1 MMRRKVKQLFAAGM
15 ALAVLATNLTPL
27 SFAAEQPDAEPA
39 AAASGDMYGANAILD
54 LPTDWEYIGCSWSS
68 DYATATFNYRVE
80 KNGHEKSVTVNSE
93 KHEKSPTCTEAG
105 ETVYTATVLL
115 GAPDALIRT
124 ETETVEVPKLEH
136 NYPAKPKSI
145 RFDGLSDLGYK
156 PTAVA
161 IYECTR
167 CGQTKTEEVTDL
179 TYVELKK
186 ATCVEKGEGYWVASA
201 GGRTEESALVH
212 PRTTDHDFTKKDAV
226 HVTFAFAEDGKTAVA
241 TIQCAHCDATTTET
255 VTCTAEVTT
264 PATCTKMGTTTYTA
278 TCGTASKTTTRQD
291 VAMADHEYSATVE
304 WVGTDFMKGKVTYEC
319 TQCGPDDEGH
329 FKYEDVDAVVKVVK
343 KPTCL
348 EDGVE
353 RHLISASIDGVEVAT
368 MVEDIKL
375 PALGH
380 SYDNSCDVQWDDS
393 TYKTAT
399 LTWECDN
406 EGCDV
411 NSEGHFKSE
420 TLTAVEKVTKPAT
433 CTDTGRLLHEVS
445 YEFGGETMY
454 LRETTT
460 IPALGHDFTQK
471 DADHVTFAFAEDG
484 KTAVATIRCAH
495 CDATTTE
502 NVTCTAEVTT
512 PATCTKM
519 GTTTY
524 TATCGTASET
534 TTRQDVAMAD
544 HEYSA
549 TVEWVGTDFMK
560 GRVTYE
566 CTQCGPDDE
575 GHFKYDDVDAVVKVV
590 KEPTCLE
597 DGEERHFI
605 SASIDGVEVAQKM
618 ETVKLPALG
627 HNYNSATVDWV
638 GTDFMKG
645 KVTYECTR
653 CYPGDEGHF
662 KYDDVDAVVK
672 VVKEP
677 TCLKDGEERHF
688 ISASINGVEVAQ
700 KMETVK
706 LPALGHD
713 FTKTDADHVTFA
725 FAEDGKTAVAT
736 IRCARCDETTTET
749 VTCTAK
755 VTTPA
760 TCTEKGTTTYTATC
774 GTASETTTRQ
784 DVPALG
790 HSFTN
795 YVYNGDA
802 TCDGD
807 GTETAKCDRCD
818 VTDTRTAVATA
829 GCDLHTVDG
838 AKVCAVCGKVNGQP
852 KLAAA
857 EASADVNASTIGVH
871 LVVRVGTLPTGQK
884 VITVAFLNND
894 GQAVRMFGTQKIH
907 VSLAQLK
914 AALGDTEGTGFEHT
928 LTRVNTA
935 NGEKQNVG
943 FTVENGTVNFDAAFN
958 GSTACILL
966 VD

>member
-39 AAASGDMYGANAILD
+39 AAASGDMYDADAISD
-54 LPTDWEYIGCSWSS
+54 FAWDWTYEGCSWSS
-68 DYATATFNYRVE
+68 DYATATFHYRVE
-80 KNGHEKSVTVNSE
+80 KNGHTKDVTVDSTKSV
-93 KHEKSPTCTEAG
+93 KSPTCTEAG
-105 ETVYTATVLL
+105 KTVYTATVL

-145 RFDGLSDLGYK
+145 RFDGLSDLGYE

-167 CGQTKTEEVTDL
+167 CGRTKEEDVTDL
-179 TYVELKK
+179 TYVELRK
-186 ATCVEKGEGYWVASA
+186 ATCVEKGEGYWLASA

-212 PRTTDHDFTKKDAV
+212 PGTTDHDFT
-226 HVTFAFAEDGKTAVA
+226 E
-241 TIQCAHCDATTTET
+241 
-255 VTCTAEVTT
+255 
-264 PATCTKMGTTTYTA
+264 
-278 TCGTASKTTTRQD
+278 
-291 VAMADHEYSATVE
+291 
-304 WVGTDFMKGKVTYEC
+304 
-319 TQCGPDDEGH
+319 
-329 FKYEDVDAVVKVVK
+329 
-343 KPTCL
+343 
-348 EDGVE
+348 
-353 RHLISASIDGVEVAT
+353 
-368 MVEDIKL
+368 
-375 PALGH
+375 
-380 SYDNSCDVQWDDS
+380 
-393 TYKTAT
+393 
-399 LTWECDN
+399 
-406 EGCDV
+406 
-411 NSEGHFKSE
+411 
-420 TLTAVEKVTKPAT
+420 
-433 CTDTGRLLHEVS
+433 
-445 YEFGGETMY
+445 
-454 LRETTT
+454 
-460 IPALGHDFTQK
+460 K

-495 CDATTTE
+495 CDAITTE
-502 NVTCTAEVTT
+502 TVTCTAEVTT

-575 GHFKYDDVDAVVKVV
+575 GHFKYEDVDAVVKVV
-590 KEPTCLE
+590 KEPTCLK

-662 KYDDVDAVVK
+662 KYEDVDAVVK

-688 ISASINGVEVAQ
+688 ISASIDGVEVAQ

-713 FTKTDADHVTFA
+713 FTQKDADHVTFA

-736 IRCARCDETTTET
+736 IRCDRCGATTTEN
-749 VTCTAK
+749 VICTAE

-818 VTDTRTAVATA
+818 ATDTIVASNTAHCA
-829 GCDLHTVDG
+829 LHLVDG
-838 AKVCAVCGKVNGQP
+838 AQVCPICGKVDG
-852 KLAAA
+852 KAALNA
-857 EASADVNASTIGVH
+857 VSAGFKATTDTVGLR
-871 LVVRVGTLPTGQK
+871 LVVRVGNLPSGK
-884 VITVAFLNND
+884 RIMTVAFVD
-894 GQAVRMFGTQKIH
+894 GNGCLVPVSGICKVR
-907 VSLAQLK
+907 VSLENVKAQLGESDV
-914 AALGDTEGTGFEHT
+914 AGFTHT
-928 LTRVNTA
+928 LTLLNAADGAKTD
-935 NGEKQNVG
+935 VG
-943 FTVENGTVNFDAAFN
+943 YALENGTLIFDARFD
-958 GSTACILL
+958 GGACLL
-966 VD
+966 QID

>member
-1 MMRRKVKQLFAAGM
+1 MRRKVKQLLATGM

-27 SFAAEQPDAEPA
+27 SLAAEQPDAEPA
-39 AAASGDMYGANAILD
+39 AAASGDMYDADAILD
-54 LPTDWEYIGCSWSS
+54 FAWDWKYKGCSWSG
-68 DYATATFNYRVE
+68 DYATVTFYYENE
-80 KNGHEKSVTVNSE
+80 KNGQTQDVTVNSN
-93 KHEKSPTCTEAG
+93 KKSVKSPTCTEDG
-105 ETVYTATVLL
+105 ETVYTATVWV
-115 GAPDALIRT
+115 APDALIRT
-124 ETETVEVPKLEH
+124 EETTVKEPKLEH
-136 NYPAKPKSI
+136 NYPVEPKSI
-145 RFDGLSDLGYK
+145 RFDGLSDLGDK

-161 IYECTR
+161 TYQCTR

-179 TYVELKK
+179 TYVAVKE
-186 ATCVEKGEGYWVASA
+186 ATCIEDGEGYWVASA
-201 GGRTEESALVH
+201 GGKTQESALVH
-212 PRTTDHDFTKKDAV
+212 PRKTGRHDFTKKDA
-226 HVTFAFAEDGKTAVA
+226 A
-241 TIQCAHCDATTTET
+241 
-255 VTCTAEVTT
+255 
-264 PATCTKMGTTTYTA
+264 
-278 TCGTASKTTTRQD
+278 
-291 VAMADHEYSATVE
+291 
-304 WVGTDFMKGKVTYEC
+304 
-319 TQCGPDDEGH
+319 
-329 FKYEDVDAVVKVVK
+329 
-343 KPTCL
+343 
-348 EDGVE
+348 
-353 RHLISASIDGVEVAT
+353 
-368 MVEDIKL
+368 
-375 PALGH
+375 
-380 SYDNSCDVQWDDS
+380 
-393 TYKTAT
+393 
-399 LTWECDN
+399 
-406 EGCDV
+406 
-411 NSEGHFKSE
+411 
-420 TLTAVEKVTKPAT
+420 
-433 CTDTGRLLHEVS
+433 
-445 YEFGGETMY
+445 
-454 LRETTT
+454 
-460 IPALGHDFTQK
+460 
-471 DADHVTFAFAEDG
+471 HVTFAFAEDG

-502 NVTCTAEVTT
+502 TVPCTAQVTT
-512 PATCTKM
+512 PATCTEK

-549 TVEWVGTDFMK
+549 TVDWVGTDFMK
-560 GRVTYE
+560 GKVTYE
-566 CTQCGPDDE
+566 CTQCYPGDK
-575 GHFKYDDVDAVVKVV
+575 GHFKYEDVDAVVKVV

-662 KYDDVDAVVK
+662 KYEDVDAVVK

-677 TCLKDGEERHF
+677 TCLEDGEERHF
-688 ISASINGVEVAQ
+688 ISASINGVEVAK

-713 FTKTDADHVTFA
+713 FTQKDADHVTFA

-736 IRCARCDETTTET
+736 IRCARCDVTTTEK
-749 VTCTAK
+749 VTCDAQ

-802 TCDGD
+802 TCGGD

-857 EASADVNASTIGVH
+857 EANADVNASTIGAH
-871 LVVRVGTLPTGQK
+871 LVVRVGTLPTGRK

-894 GQAVRMFGTQKIH
+894 GQAVQMFGTQKIH

>member
-39 AAASGDMYGANAILD
+39 AAASGDMYDANAILD
-54 LPTDWEYIGCSWSS
+54 FAWDWEYIGCSWSS

-93 KHEKSPTCTEAG
+93 KHEKSPTCTEG
-105 ETVYTATVLL
+105 GKTVYTATVL

-136 NYPAKPKSI
+136 NYPVKPKSI
-145 RFDGLSDLGYK
+145 RFDGLSDLGYE

-179 TYVELKK
+179 TYVELKT

-212 PRTTDHDFTKKDAV
+212 PGTTDHDFTKKDAA
-226 HVTFAFAEDGKTAVA
+226 HVTFD
-241 TIQCAHCDATTTET
+241 
-255 VTCTAEVTT
+255 
-264 PATCTKMGTTTYTA
+264 
-278 TCGTASKTTTRQD
+278 
-291 VAMADHEYSATVE
+291 
-304 WVGTDFMKGKVTYEC
+304 
-319 TQCGPDDEGH
+319 
-329 FKYEDVDAVVKVVK
+329 
-343 KPTCL
+343 
-348 EDGVE
+348 
-353 RHLISASIDGVEVAT
+353 
-368 MVEDIKL
+368 
-375 PALGH
+375 
-380 SYDNSCDVQWDDS
+380 
-393 TYKTAT
+393 
-399 LTWECDN
+399 
-406 EGCDV
+406 
-411 NSEGHFKSE
+411 
-420 TLTAVEKVTKPAT
+420 
-433 CTDTGRLLHEVS
+433 
-445 YEFGGETMY
+445 
-454 LRETTT
+454 
-460 IPALGHDFTQK
+460 
-471 DADHVTFAFAEDG
+471 FAEDG
-484 KTAVATIRCAH
+484 KTAVATIRCDR
-495 CDATTTE
+495 CGATTTE
-502 NVTCTAEVTT
+502 NVICTAE
-512 PATCTKM
+512 
-519 GTTTY
+519 
-524 TATCGTASET
+524 
-534 TTRQDVAMAD
+534 
-544 HEYSA
+544 
-549 TVEWVGTDFMK
+549 
-560 GRVTYE
+560 
-566 CTQCGPDDE
+566 
-575 GHFKYDDVDAVVKVV
+575 
-590 KEPTCLE
+590 
-597 DGEERHFI
+597 
-605 SASIDGVEVAQKM
+605 
-618 ETVKLPALG
+618 
-627 HNYNSATVDWV
+627 
-638 GTDFMKG
+638 
-645 KVTYECTR
+645 
-653 CYPGDEGHF
+653 
-662 KYDDVDAVVK
+662 
-672 VVKEP
+672 
-677 TCLKDGEERHF
+677 
-688 ISASINGVEVAQ
+688 
-700 KMETVK
+700 
-706 LPALGHD
+706 
-713 FTKTDADHVTFA
+713 
-725 FAEDGKTAVAT
+725 
-736 IRCARCDETTTET
+736 
-749 VTCTAK
+749 

-802 TCDGD
+802 TCGGD

-852 KLAAA
+852 RLAAA
-857 EASADVNASTIGVH
+857 EANADVNASTIGVH

-894 GQAVRMFGTQKIH
+894 GQAVQMFGTQKIH

>member
-39 AAASGDMYGANAILD
+39 AAASGDMYDADAISD
-54 LPTDWEYIGCSWSS
+54 FAWDWEYKGHSWSS
-68 DYATATFNYRVE
+68 DYATATFYYRVE
-80 KNGHEKSVTVNSE
+80 KNGHVKSVTVNSE
-93 KHEKSPTCTEAG
+93 KSETSPTCTKDG
-105 ETVYTATVLL
+105 EILYTATVHSWD
-115 GAPDALIRT
+115 APDALIRT
-124 ETETVEVPKLEH
+124 VTKTVTVPKLEH
-136 NYPAKPKSI
+136 NYPVEPESI
-145 RFDGLSDLGYK
+145 SFKGLSDLGDK

-161 IYECTR
+161 TYECTR

-179 TYVELKK
+179 TYVAEKE
-186 ATCVEKGEGYWVASA
+186 ATCIEDGVGYWVARA
-201 GGRTEESALVH
+201 GGKTMQSAYVR
-212 PRTTDHDFTKKDAV
+212 PRKTGLHDFTKTDA
-226 HVTFAFAEDGKTAVA
+226 A
-241 TIQCAHCDATTTET
+241 
-255 VTCTAEVTT
+255 
-264 PATCTKMGTTTYTA
+264 
-278 TCGTASKTTTRQD
+278 
-291 VAMADHEYSATVE
+291 
-304 WVGTDFMKGKVTYEC
+304 
-319 TQCGPDDEGH
+319 
-329 FKYEDVDAVVKVVK
+329 
-343 KPTCL
+343 
-348 EDGVE
+348 
-353 RHLISASIDGVEVAT
+353 
-368 MVEDIKL
+368 
-375 PALGH
+375 
-380 SYDNSCDVQWDDS
+380 
-393 TYKTAT
+393 
-399 LTWECDN
+399 
-406 EGCDV
+406 
-411 NSEGHFKSE
+411 
-420 TLTAVEKVTKPAT
+420 
-433 CTDTGRLLHEVS
+433 
-445 YEFGGETMY
+445 
-454 LRETTT
+454 
-460 IPALGHDFTQK
+460 
-471 DADHVTFAFAEDG
+471 HVTFAFAEDG

-502 NVTCTAEVTT
+502 TVTCNAEVTT

-566 CTQCGPDDE
+566 CTQCYPGDK
-575 GHFKYDDVDAVVKVV
+575 GHFKYEDVDAVVKVV

-627 HNYNSATVDWV
+627 H
-638 GTDFMKG
+638 
-645 KVTYECTR
+645 
-653 CYPGDEGHF
+653 
-662 KYDDVDAVVK
+662 
-672 VVKEP
+672 
-677 TCLKDGEERHF
+677 
-688 ISASINGVEVAQ
+688 
-700 KMETVK
+700 
-706 LPALGHD
+706 D
-713 FTKTDADHVTFA
+713 FTKKDAAHVTFA

-736 IRCARCDETTTET
+736 IRCDRCDETTTEN
-749 VTCTAK
+749 VVCTAE

-802 TCDGD
+802 TCGSD

-852 KLAAA
+852 RLAAV
-857 EASADVNASTIGVH
+857 EANADVNASTIGVH

-894 GQAVRMFGTQKIH
+894 GQAVQMFGTQKIH

>member
-39 AAASGDMYGANAILD
+39 AAASGDMYDANAILD
-54 LPTDWEYIGCSWSS
+54 FAWDWEYIGCSWSS

-93 KHEKSPTCTEAG
+93 KHEKSPTCTEG
-105 ETVYTATVLL
+105 GKTVYTATVL

-136 NYPAKPKSI
+136 NYPVKPKSI
-145 RFDGLSDLGYK
+145 RFDGLSDLGYE

-212 PRTTDHDFTKKDAV
+212 PGTTDHDFTKKDAA
-226 HVTFAFAEDGKTAVA
+226 HVTFDFAEDGKTAVA
-241 TIQCAHCDATTTET
+241 TIQ
-255 VTCTAEVTT
+255 
-264 PATCTKMGTTTYTA
+264 
-278 TCGTASKTTTRQD
+278 
-291 VAMADHEYSATVE
+291 
-304 WVGTDFMKGKVTYEC
+304 
-319 TQCGPDDEGH
+319 
-329 FKYEDVDAVVKVVK
+329 
-343 KPTCL
+343 
-348 EDGVE
+348 
-353 RHLISASIDGVEVAT
+353 
-368 MVEDIKL
+368 
-375 PALGH
+375 
-380 SYDNSCDVQWDDS
+380 
-393 TYKTAT
+393 
-399 LTWECDN
+399 
-406 EGCDV
+406 
-411 NSEGHFKSE
+411 
-420 TLTAVEKVTKPAT
+420 
-433 CTDTGRLLHEVS
+433 
-445 YEFGGETMY
+445 
-454 LRETTT
+454 
-460 IPALGHDFTQK
+460 
-471 DADHVTFAFAEDG
+471 
-484 KTAVATIRCAH
+484 CAH

-549 TVEWVGTDFMK
+549 SVEWVGTDFMK

-575 GHFKYDDVDAVVKVV
+575 GHFKY
-590 KEPTCLE
+590 E
-597 DGEERHFI
+597 
-605 SASIDGVEVAQKM
+605 
-618 ETVKLPALG
+618 
-627 HNYNSATVDWV
+627 
-638 GTDFMKG
+638 
-645 KVTYECTR
+645 
-653 CYPGDEGHF
+653 
-662 KYDDVDAVVK
+662 DVDAVVK

-677 TCLKDGEERHF
+677 TCLKDGVERHL
-688 ISASINGVEVAQ
+688 ISASINGVEVAT
-700 KMETVK
+700 MVEDIK
-706 LPALGHD
+706 LPALGHSYD
-713 FTKTDADHVTFA
+713 NSCDVRWDDSTY
-725 FAEDGKTAVAT
+725 KTAT
-736 IRCARCDETTTET
+736 LTWECDNEGCDVNSEGHFKSETL
-749 VTCTAK
+749 TAVEK
-755 VTTPA
+755 VTKPA
-760 TCTEKGTTTYTATC
+760 TCTDTGKLLHEVSYEFGGETEYLSETTIIPALGHACSLELKWDDDTCTSATATVKCSDCDYERDVPVTITAVRTEPTCTEIGYIDYTAT
-774 GTASETTTRQ
+774 A
-784 DVPALG
+784 DVTYDSKTEGRSPEKDSAQIYGQIELPALG

-802 TCDGD
+802 TCGGD

-857 EASADVNASTIGVH
+857 EANADVNASTIGVH

>member
-1 MMRRKVKQLFAAGM
+1 MRRKVKQLFAAGM

-39 AAASGDMYGANAILD
+39 AAASVDMYGANAILD

-80 KNGHEKSVTVNSE
+80 KNGHEKSVTVDSKKKE
-93 KHEKSPTCTEAG
+93 ELPTCTEDG
-105 ETVYTATVLL
+105 KTVYTATVW

-124 ETETVEVPKLEH
+124 ETKTVEVPKLEH
-136 NYPAKPKSI
+136 NYPVDPKSI
-145 RFDGLSDLGYK
+145 SFKGLSDLGYE

-161 IYECTR
+161 TYECTR
-167 CGQTKTEEVTDL
+167 CGQTKPEEVTDL

-212 PRTTDHDFTKKDAV
+212 PGTTDHDFTEKDAA
-226 HVTFAFAEDGKTAVA
+226 HVTFAFAENGKTA
-241 TIQCAHCDATTTET
+241 D
-255 VTCTAEVTT
+255 
-264 PATCTKMGTTTYTA
+264 
-278 TCGTASKTTTRQD
+278 
-291 VAMADHEYSATVE
+291 
-304 WVGTDFMKGKVTYEC
+304 
-319 TQCGPDDEGH
+319 
-329 FKYEDVDAVVKVVK
+329 
-343 KPTCL
+343 
-348 EDGVE
+348 
-353 RHLISASIDGVEVAT
+353 
-368 MVEDIKL
+368 
-375 PALGH
+375 
-380 SYDNSCDVQWDDS
+380 
-393 TYKTAT
+393 
-399 LTWECDN
+399 
-406 EGCDV
+406 
-411 NSEGHFKSE
+411 
-420 TLTAVEKVTKPAT
+420 
-433 CTDTGRLLHEVS
+433 
-445 YEFGGETMY
+445 
-454 LRETTT
+454 
-460 IPALGHDFTQK
+460 
-471 DADHVTFAFAEDG
+471 
-484 KTAVATIRCAH
+484 ATIRCAH

-502 NVTCTAEVTT
+502 TVTCTAEVTT

-549 TVEWVGTDFMK
+549 TVDWVGTDFMK

-566 CTQCGPDDE
+566 CTQCYPGDE
-575 GHFKYDDVDAVVKVV
+575 GHFKYEDVDAVVKVV

-605 SASIDGVEVAQKM
+605 SASINGVEVAQKM

-688 ISASINGVEVAQ
+688 ISASIDGVEVAQ

-713 FTKTDADHVTFA
+713 FTQKDADHVTFA

-736 IRCARCDETTTET
+736 IRCDRCGATTTEN
-749 VTCTAK
+749 VICTAE

-802 TCDGD
+802 TCGSD

-818 VTDTRTAVATA
+818 ATDTIVASNTAHCA
-829 GCDLHTVDG
+829 LHLVDG
-838 AKVCAVCGKVNGQP
+838 AQVCPICGKVDG
-852 KLAAA
+852 KAALNA
-857 EASADVNASTIGVH
+857 VSAGFKATTDTVGLR
-871 LVVRVGTLPTGQK
+871 LVVRVGNLPSGK
-884 VITVAFLNND
+884 RIMTVAFVD
-894 GQAVRMFGTQKIH
+894 GNGCLVPVSGICKVR
-907 VSLAQLK
+907 VSLENVKAQLGESDV
-914 AALGDTEGTGFEHT
+914 AGFTHT
-928 LTRVNTA
+928 LTLLNAADGAKTD
-935 NGEKQNVG
+935 VG
-943 FTVENGTVNFDAAFN
+943 YALENGTLIFDARFD
-958 GSTACILL
+958 GGACLL
-966 VD
+966 QID

>member
-39 AAASGDMYGANAILD
+39 AAASGDMYDADAILD

-80 KNGHEKSVTVNSE
+80 KNGHEKSVTVDST
-93 KHEKSPTCTEAG
+93 KSEKSPTCTEG
-105 ETVYTATVLL
+105 GQILYTATVHFWD
-115 GAPDALIRT
+115 APNGLSRT

-136 NYPAKPKSI
+136 KYPVEPKSI
-145 RFDGLSDLGYK
+145 RFDGLSDLGYE
-156 PTAVA
+156 PTPVA

-167 CGQTKTEEVTDL
+167 CGQTQTEEVTDL

-212 PRTTDHDFTKKDAV
+212 PGTTDHDFTQKDAA

-241 TIQCAHCDATTTET
+241 TIRCAHCDATTTET
-255 VTCTAEVTT
+255 VPCTAEVTT

-278 TCGTASKTTTRQD
+278 TCGTASETTTRQD
-291 VAMADHEYSATVE
+291 VAMADHDYNSVDLS
-304 WVGTDFMKGKVTYEC
+304 WVDETYTKGRVTYEC
-319 TQCGPDDEGH
+319 SQCHHVES
-329 FKYEDVDAVVKVVK
+329 EEVNADVEVVK

-348 EDGVE
+348 KDGVE
-353 RHLISASIDGVEVAT
+353 RHLISASINGEEVAT

-380 SYDNSCDVQWDDS
+380 SYNNYDLHWDDS

-445 YEFGGETMY
+445 YEFGGETEY

-460 IPALGHDFTQK
+460 IPALGHNCSLELEWDDDTCTSATATVK
-471 DADHVTFAFAEDG
+471 CSDCDYERDVPVTI
-484 KTAVATIRCAH
+484 TAVR
-495 CDATTTE
+495 TE
-502 NVTCTAEVTT
+502 PTCTEI
-512 PATCTKM
+512 
-519 GTTTY
+519 GYIDY
-524 TATCGTASET
+524 TAT
-534 TTRQDVAMAD
+534 AD
-544 HEYSA
+544 
-549 TVEWVGTDFMK
+549 
-560 GRVTYE
+560 VTYDPK
-566 CTQCGPDDE
+566 TE
-575 GHFKYDDVDAVVKVV
+575 GRSPE
-590 KEPTCLE
+590 KE
-597 DGEERHFI
+597 
-605 SASIDGVEVAQKM
+605 SAQIDGQ
-618 ETVKLPALG
+618 
-627 HNYNSATVDWV
+627 
-638 GTDFMKG
+638 
-645 KVTYECTR
+645 
-653 CYPGDEGHF
+653 
-662 KYDDVDAVVK
+662 
-672 VVKEP
+672 
-677 TCLKDGEERHF
+677 
-688 ISASINGVEVAQ
+688 
-700 KMETVK
+700 
-706 LPALGHD
+706 
-713 FTKTDADHVTFA
+713 
-725 FAEDGKTAVAT
+725 T
-736 IRCARCDETTTET
+736 IL
-749 VTCTAK
+749 
-755 VTTPA
+755 
-760 TCTEKGTTTYTATC
+760 
-774 GTASETTTRQ
+774 
-784 DVPALG
+784 PALG

-802 TCDGD
+802 TCGGD

-838 AKVCAVCGKVNGQP
+838 AKVCAVCGKVDGQP
-852 KLAAA
+852 KLAAV
-857 EASADVNASTIGVH
+857 EANADVNASTIGVH

-914 AALGDTEGTGFEHT
+914 AALGDAEGTGFEHT

>member
-39 AAASGDMYGANAILD
+39 AAASGDMYDANAILD
-54 LPTDWEYIGCSWSS
+54 FAWDWTYEGCSWSS

-80 KNGHEKSVTVNSE
+80 KNGHEKSVTVDSKKKE
-93 KHEKSPTCTEAG
+93 ELPTCTEG
-105 ETVYTATVLL
+105 GKTVYTATVL
-115 GAPDALIRT
+115 GAPDAQIRT

-136 NYPAKPKSI
+136 NYPVEPKSI
-145 RFDGLSDLGYK
+145 RFNGLSDLGYE

-212 PRTTDHDFTKKDAV
+212 PGTTDHDFTK
-226 HVTFAFAEDGKTAVA
+226 T
-241 TIQCAHCDATTTET
+241 
-255 VTCTAEVTT
+255 
-264 PATCTKMGTTTYTA
+264 
-278 TCGTASKTTTRQD
+278 
-291 VAMADHEYSATVE
+291 
-304 WVGTDFMKGKVTYEC
+304 
-319 TQCGPDDEGH
+319 
-329 FKYEDVDAVVKVVK
+329 
-343 KPTCL
+343 
-348 EDGVE
+348 
-353 RHLISASIDGVEVAT
+353 
-368 MVEDIKL
+368 
-375 PALGH
+375 
-380 SYDNSCDVQWDDS
+380 
-393 TYKTAT
+393 
-399 LTWECDN
+399 
-406 EGCDV
+406 
-411 NSEGHFKSE
+411 
-420 TLTAVEKVTKPAT
+420 
-433 CTDTGRLLHEVS
+433 
-445 YEFGGETMY
+445 
-454 LRETTT
+454 
-460 IPALGHDFTQK
+460 

-502 NVTCTAEVTT
+502 TVTCNAEVTT

-575 GHFKYDDVDAVVKVV
+575 GHFKYEDVDAVVKVV

-605 SASIDGVEVAQKM
+605 SARIDGVEVAQKM
-618 ETVKLPALG
+618 EPVKLPALG

-662 KYDDVDAVVK
+662 KYEDVDAVVK

-677 TCLKDGEERHF
+677 TCLEDGEERHF

-700 KMETVK
+700 KMEPVK

-713 FTKTDADHVTFA
+713 FTKKDAAHVTFA

-736 IRCARCDETTTET
+736 IRCDRCGVTTTEK
-749 VTCTAK
+749 VVCTAE

-802 TCDGD
+802 TCGGD

-857 EASADVNASTIGVH
+857 EANADVNASTIGAH

-894 GQAVRMFGTQKIH
+894 GQAVQMFGTQKIH

-914 AALGDTEGTGFEHT
+914 AALGDAEGTGFEHT

>member
-39 AAASGDMYGANAILD
+39 AAASGDMYDANAILD
-54 LPTDWEYIGCSWSS
+54 FAWDWEYIGCSWSS

-93 KHEKSPTCTEAG
+93 KHEKSPTCTEG
-105 ETVYTATVLL
+105 GKTVYTATVL

-136 NYPAKPKSI
+136 NYPVKPKSI
-145 RFDGLSDLGYK
+145 RFDGLSDLGYE

-212 PRTTDHDFTKKDAV
+212 PGTTDHDFTKKDAA
-226 HVTFAFAEDGKTAVA
+226 HVTFDFAEDGKTAVA
-241 TIQCAHCDATTTET
+241 TIQCAHCDATTTEN

-278 TCGTASKTTTRQD
+278 TCGTASETTTRQD
-291 VAMADHEYSATVE
+291 VAMADHEYSASVE
-304 WVGTDFMKGKVTYEC
+304 WVGTDFMKGRVTYEC

-343 KPTCL
+343 EPTCL

-353 RHLISASIDGVEVAT
+353 RHLISASINGVEVAT

-433 CTDTGRLLHEVS
+433 CTDTGKLLHEVS

-454 LRETTT
+454 LSETTT
-460 IPALGHDFTQK
+460 IPALGHNCSLELEWDDDTCTSATATVK
-471 DADHVTFAFAEDG
+471 CSDCDYERDVPVTI
-484 KTAVATIRCAH
+484 TAVR
-495 CDATTTE
+495 TE
-502 NVTCTAEVTT
+502 PTCTEI
-512 PATCTKM
+512 
-519 GTTTY
+519 GYIDY
-524 TATCGTASET
+524 TAT
-534 TTRQDVAMAD
+534 AD
-544 HEYSA
+544 
-549 TVEWVGTDFMK
+549 
-560 GRVTYE
+560 VTYDPK
-566 CTQCGPDDE
+566 TE
-575 GHFKYDDVDAVVKVV
+575 GRSPEKD
-590 KEPTCLE
+590 
-597 DGEERHFI
+597 
-605 SASIDGVEVAQKM
+605 SAQIYGQIE
-618 ETVKLPALG
+618 L
-627 HNYNSATVDWV
+627 
-638 GTDFMKG
+638 
-645 KVTYECTR
+645 
-653 CYPGDEGHF
+653 
-662 KYDDVDAVVK
+662 
-672 VVKEP
+672 
-677 TCLKDGEERHF
+677 
-688 ISASINGVEVAQ
+688 
-700 KMETVK
+700 
-706 LPALGHD
+706 
-713 FTKTDADHVTFA
+713 
-725 FAEDGKTAVAT
+725 
-736 IRCARCDETTTET
+736 
-749 VTCTAK
+749 
-755 VTTPA
+755 
-760 TCTEKGTTTYTATC
+760 
-774 GTASETTTRQ
+774 
-784 DVPALG
+784 PALG

-802 TCDGD
+802 TCGGD

-857 EASADVNASTIGVH
+857 EANADVNASTIGVH

-894 GQAVRMFGTQKIH
+894 GQAVQMFGTQKIH

>member
-39 AAASGDMYGANAILD
+39 AAASVDMYGANAILD
-54 LPTDWEYIGCSWSS
+54 LPTDWEYKGCSWSS

-80 KNGHEKSVTVNSE
+80 KNGHEKSVTVDST
-93 KHEKSPTCTEAG
+93 KSEKSPTCTKDG
-105 ETVYTATVLL
+105 QILYTATVHFWD
-115 GAPDALIRT
+115 APNGLSCT
-124 ETETVEVPKLEH
+124 EKITVPVPKLEH
-136 NYPAKPKSI
+136 NYPVEPKSI
-145 RFDGLSDLGYK
+145 RFNGLSDLGYE

-167 CGQTKTEEVTDL
+167 CGQTKEEEVTDL
-179 TYVELKK
+179 TYVELRK

-212 PRTTDHDFTKKDAV
+212 PGTTDHDFTKTDAA
-226 HVTFAFAEDGKTAVA
+226 HVTFAFAEDGKTA
-241 TIQCAHCDATTTET
+241 D
-255 VTCTAEVTT
+255 
-264 PATCTKMGTTTYTA
+264 
-278 TCGTASKTTTRQD
+278 
-291 VAMADHEYSATVE
+291 
-304 WVGTDFMKGKVTYEC
+304 
-319 TQCGPDDEGH
+319 
-329 FKYEDVDAVVKVVK
+329 
-343 KPTCL
+343 
-348 EDGVE
+348 
-353 RHLISASIDGVEVAT
+353 
-368 MVEDIKL
+368 
-375 PALGH
+375 
-380 SYDNSCDVQWDDS
+380 
-393 TYKTAT
+393 
-399 LTWECDN
+399 
-406 EGCDV
+406 
-411 NSEGHFKSE
+411 
-420 TLTAVEKVTKPAT
+420 
-433 CTDTGRLLHEVS
+433 
-445 YEFGGETMY
+445 
-454 LRETTT
+454 
-460 IPALGHDFTQK
+460 
-471 DADHVTFAFAEDG
+471 
-484 KTAVATIRCAH
+484 ATIRCAH

-502 NVTCTAEVTT
+502 TVTCTAEVTT

-566 CTQCGPDDE
+566 CTQCYPGDK
-575 GHFKYDDVDAVVKVV
+575 GHFKYEDVDAVVKVV

-605 SASIDGVEVAQKM
+605 SASINGVEVAQKM

-688 ISASINGVEVAQ
+688 ISASIDGVEVAQ
-700 KMETVK
+700 KMEPVK

-713 FTKTDADHVTFA
+713 FTQKDAAHVTFA

-736 IRCARCDETTTET
+736 IRCARCDETTTEN
-749 VTCTAK
+749 VICTAK

-774 GTASETTTRQ
+774 GTASETTTRH

-818 VTDTRTAVATA
+818 ATDTIVASNTAHCA
-829 GCDLHTVDG
+829 LHLVDG
-838 AKVCAVCGKVNGQP
+838 AQVCPICGKVDG
-852 KLAAA
+852 KAALNA
-857 EASADVNASTIGVH
+857 VSAGFKATTDTVGLR
-871 LVVRVGTLPTGQK
+871 LVVRVGNLPSGK
-884 VITVAFLNND
+884 RIMTVAFVD
-894 GQAVRMFGTQKIH
+894 GNGCLVPVSGICKVR
-907 VSLAQLK
+907 VSLENVKAQLGESDV
-914 AALGDTEGTGFEHT
+914 AGFTHT
-928 LTRVNTA
+928 LTLLNAADGAKTD
-935 NGEKQNVG
+935 VG
-943 FTVENGTVNFDAAFN
+943 YALENGTLIFDARFD
-958 GSTACILL
+958 GGACLL
-966 VD
+966 QID

>member
-1 MMRRKVKQLFAAGM
+1 MRRKTKQLLATGM
-15 ALAVLATNLTPL
+15 ALAVLATNLMPL

-39 AAASGDMYGANAILD
+39 AAASGDMYDADAISD
-54 LPTDWEYIGCSWSS
+54 FAWDWTYEGYSWSS
-68 DYATATFNYRVE
+68 DYATATFNFRNKKDGRPKYVTVDS
-80 KNGHEKSVTVNSE
+80 EKSET
-93 KHEKSPTCTEAG
+93 SPTCTKDG
-105 ETVYTATVLL
+105 EILYTATANGLDGTPDL
-115 GAPDALIRT
+115 GIYYAKT
-124 ETETVEVPKLEH
+124 TVPVPKLEH
-136 NYPAKPKSI
+136 KYPVEPESI
-145 RFDGLSDLGYK
+145 SFKGLSDLGDK

-161 IYECTR
+161 TYECIR
-167 CGQTKTEEVTDL
+167 CGQTKTEQVTDL

-212 PRTTDHDFTKKDAV
+212 PGTTDHDFTEKDAA
-226 HVTFAFAEDGKTAVA
+226 HVTFAFE
-241 TIQCAHCDATTTET
+241 
-255 VTCTAEVTT
+255 
-264 PATCTKMGTTTYTA
+264 
-278 TCGTASKTTTRQD
+278 
-291 VAMADHEYSATVE
+291 
-304 WVGTDFMKGKVTYEC
+304 
-319 TQCGPDDEGH
+319 
-329 FKYEDVDAVVKVVK
+329 
-343 KPTCL
+343 
-348 EDGVE
+348 
-353 RHLISASIDGVEVAT
+353 
-368 MVEDIKL
+368 
-375 PALGH
+375 
-380 SYDNSCDVQWDDS
+380 
-393 TYKTAT
+393 
-399 LTWECDN
+399 
-406 EGCDV
+406 
-411 NSEGHFKSE
+411 
-420 TLTAVEKVTKPAT
+420 
-433 CTDTGRLLHEVS
+433 
-445 YEFGGETMY
+445 
-454 LRETTT
+454 
-460 IPALGHDFTQK
+460 
-471 DADHVTFAFAEDG
+471 EDG

-502 NVTCTAEVTT
+502 TVTCDAQVTT

-549 TVEWVGTDFMK
+549 TVDWVGTDFMK
-560 GRVTYE
+560 GKVTYE
-566 CTQCGPDDE
+566 CTQCYPGDK
-575 GHFKYDDVDAVVKVV
+575 GHFKYEDVDAVVKVV

-645 KVTYECTR
+645 KVTYECTQ
-653 CYPGDEGHF
+653 CYPGDKGHF
-662 KYDDVDAVVK
+662 KYEDVDAVVK

-677 TCLKDGEERHF
+677 TCLEDGEERHF
-688 ISASINGVEVAQ
+688 ISASIDGVEVAQ

-713 FTKTDADHVTFA
+713 FTQKDADHVTFA

-736 IRCARCDETTTET
+736 IRCDRCNATTTEK
-749 VTCTAK
+749 VTCDAQ

-857 EASADVNASTIGVH
+857 EANADVNASTIGVH

-894 GQAVRMFGTQKIH
+894 GQAVQMFGTQKIH

-914 AALGDTEGTGFEHT
+914 AALGDAEGTGFEHT

>member
-39 AAASGDMYGANAILD
+39 AAASGDMYDANAILD
-54 LPTDWEYIGCSWSS
+54 FAWDWEYIGCSWSS

-80 KNGHEKSVTVNSE
+80 KNGHEKSVTVDSKKKE
-93 KHEKSPTCTEAG
+93 EEPPTCTKDG
-105 ETVYTATVLL
+105 KTVYTATVWT
-115 GAPDALIRT
+115 APDGIVRP
-124 ETETVEVPKLEH
+124 EEITVTAPKLEH
-136 NYPAKPKSI
+136 NYPVKPKSI
-145 RFDGLSDLGYK
+145 RFDGLSDLGYE
-156 PTAVA
+156 PTPVA

-167 CGQTKTEEVTDL
+167 CGKTETEEVTDL

-212 PRTTDHDFTKKDAV
+212 PGTTDHDFTKTDAD

-241 TIQCAHCDATTTET
+241 TIQCAHCDATTT
-255 VTCTAEVTT
+255 
-264 PATCTKMGTTTYTA
+264 
-278 TCGTASKTTTRQD
+278 KT
-291 VAMADHEYSATVE
+291 
-304 WVGTDFMKGKVTYEC
+304 
-319 TQCGPDDEGH
+319 
-329 FKYEDVDAVVKVVK
+329 
-343 KPTCL
+343 
-348 EDGVE
+348 
-353 RHLISASIDGVEVAT
+353 
-368 MVEDIKL
+368 
-375 PALGH
+375 
-380 SYDNSCDVQWDDS
+380 
-393 TYKTAT
+393 
-399 LTWECDN
+399 
-406 EGCDV
+406 
-411 NSEGHFKSE
+411 
-420 TLTAVEKVTKPAT
+420 
-433 CTDTGRLLHEVS
+433 
-445 YEFGGETMY
+445 
-454 LRETTT
+454 
-460 IPALGHDFTQK
+460 
-471 DADHVTFAFAEDG
+471 
-484 KTAVATIRCAH
+484 
-495 CDATTTE
+495 
-502 NVTCTAEVTT
+502 VTCTAEVTT

-544 HEYSA
+544 HDYSA
-549 TVEWVGTDFMK
+549 TVEWIGTDFMK

-575 GHFKYDDVDAVVKVV
+575 GHFKY
-590 KEPTCLE
+590 E
-597 DGEERHFI
+597 
-605 SASIDGVEVAQKM
+605 
-618 ETVKLPALG
+618 
-627 HNYNSATVDWV
+627 
-638 GTDFMKG
+638 
-645 KVTYECTR
+645 
-653 CYPGDEGHF
+653 
-662 KYDDVDAVVK
+662 DVDAVVK

-677 TCLKDGEERHF
+677 TCLKDGVERHL
-688 ISASINGVEVAQ
+688 ISATIDGVEVA
-700 KMETVK
+700 KMVEDIKLPALGHNYNSATVEWVGTDFMKGQVTYECSRCEVGDEGHFKYEDVDAVVKVVKEPTCLKDGVERHLISATIDGVEVAKMVEDIK

-713 FTKTDADHVTFA
+713 FTQKDADHVTFA

-736 IRCARCDETTTET
+736 IRCDRCDVTTTEN
-749 VTCTAK
+749 VICTAE

-857 EASADVNASTIGVH
+857 EANADVNASTIGVH

-894 GQAVRMFGTQKIH
+894 GQAVQMFGTQKIH

>member
-15 ALAVLATNLTPL
+15 ALAVLATNLMPVSL
-27 SFAAEQPDAEPA
+27 AAEQPDAEPA
-39 AAASGDMYGANAILD
+39 AAASGDMYDANAILD

-80 KNGHEKSVTVNSE
+80 KNGHEKSVTVDST
-93 KHEKSPTCTEAG
+93 KSEKSPTCTKDG
-105 ETVYTATVLL
+105 QILYTATVHFWD
-115 GAPDALIRT
+115 APNGLSCT

-136 NYPAKPKSI
+136 NYPVEPESI
-145 RFDGLSDLGYK
+145 SFKGLSDLGYE

-212 PRTTDHDFTKKDAV
+212 PGTTDHDFTKKDAA
-226 HVTFAFAEDGKTAVA
+226 HVTFAFAENGKTA
-241 TIQCAHCDATTTET
+241 D
-255 VTCTAEVTT
+255 
-264 PATCTKMGTTTYTA
+264 
-278 TCGTASKTTTRQD
+278 
-291 VAMADHEYSATVE
+291 
-304 WVGTDFMKGKVTYEC
+304 
-319 TQCGPDDEGH
+319 
-329 FKYEDVDAVVKVVK
+329 
-343 KPTCL
+343 
-348 EDGVE
+348 
-353 RHLISASIDGVEVAT
+353 
-368 MVEDIKL
+368 
-375 PALGH
+375 
-380 SYDNSCDVQWDDS
+380 
-393 TYKTAT
+393 
-399 LTWECDN
+399 
-406 EGCDV
+406 
-411 NSEGHFKSE
+411 
-420 TLTAVEKVTKPAT
+420 
-433 CTDTGRLLHEVS
+433 
-445 YEFGGETMY
+445 
-454 LRETTT
+454 
-460 IPALGHDFTQK
+460 
-471 DADHVTFAFAEDG
+471 
-484 KTAVATIRCAH
+484 ATIRCAH

-502 NVTCTAEVTT
+502 TVTCTAEVTT

-575 GHFKYDDVDAVVKVV
+575 GHFKYEDVDAVVKVV

-605 SASIDGVEVAQKM
+605 SASI
-618 ETVKLPALG
+618 
-627 HNYNSATVDWV
+627 
-638 GTDFMKG
+638 
-645 KVTYECTR
+645 
-653 CYPGDEGHF
+653 
-662 KYDDVDAVVK
+662 
-672 VVKEP
+672 
-677 TCLKDGEERHF
+677 
-688 ISASINGVEVAQ
+688 NGVEVAQ
-700 KMETVK
+700 KMEPVK
-706 LPALGHD
+706 LPALGHNCSLELEWD
-713 FTKTDADHVTFA
+713 DDTCTSATATVKCSDCDYERDVPVTI
-725 FAEDGKTAVAT
+725 TAV
-736 IRCARCDETTTET
+736 RTE
-749 VTCTAK
+749 
-755 VTTPA
+755 P
-760 TCTEKGTTTYTATC
+760 TCTEIGYIDYTAT
-774 GTASETTTRQ
+774 A
-784 DVPALG
+784 DVTYDPKTEGRSPEKESAQIDGQTILPALG

-802 TCDGD
+802 TCGGD

-857 EASADVNASTIGVH
+857 EANADVNASTIGVH

-894 GQAVRMFGTQKIH
+894 GQAVQMFGTQKIH

>member
-39 AAASGDMYGANAILD
+39 AAASVDMYGANAILD

-80 KNGHEKSVTVNSE
+80 KNGHEKSVTVDST
-93 KHEKSPTCTEAG
+93 KSEKSPTCTKDG
-105 ETVYTATVLL
+105 QILYTATVHFWD
-115 GAPDALIRT
+115 APNGLSRT
-124 ETETVEVPKLEH
+124 EKITVEVPKLEH

-145 RFDGLSDLGYK
+145 RFDGLSDLGYE

-167 CGQTKTEEVTDL
+167 CGQTKEEEVTDL

-212 PRTTDHDFTKKDAV
+212 PGTTDHDFTK
-226 HVTFAFAEDGKTAVA
+226 T
-241 TIQCAHCDATTTET
+241 
-255 VTCTAEVTT
+255 
-264 PATCTKMGTTTYTA
+264 
-278 TCGTASKTTTRQD
+278 
-291 VAMADHEYSATVE
+291 
-304 WVGTDFMKGKVTYEC
+304 
-319 TQCGPDDEGH
+319 
-329 FKYEDVDAVVKVVK
+329 
-343 KPTCL
+343 
-348 EDGVE
+348 
-353 RHLISASIDGVEVAT
+353 
-368 MVEDIKL
+368 
-375 PALGH
+375 
-380 SYDNSCDVQWDDS
+380 
-393 TYKTAT
+393 
-399 LTWECDN
+399 
-406 EGCDV
+406 
-411 NSEGHFKSE
+411 
-420 TLTAVEKVTKPAT
+420 
-433 CTDTGRLLHEVS
+433 
-445 YEFGGETMY
+445 
-454 LRETTT
+454 
-460 IPALGHDFTQK
+460 
-471 DADHVTFAFAEDG
+471 DADHVTFAFAADG

-502 NVTCTAEVTT
+502 TVTCTAKVTT

-544 HEYSA
+544 HDYNSA
-549 TVEWVGTDFMK
+549 TVEWIGTDFMK

-566 CTQCGPDDE
+566 CSQCYPGDK
-575 GHFKYDDVDAVVKVV
+575 GHFKY
-590 KEPTCLE
+590 E
-597 DGEERHFI
+597 
-605 SASIDGVEVAQKM
+605 
-618 ETVKLPALG
+618 
-627 HNYNSATVDWV
+627 
-638 GTDFMKG
+638 
-645 KVTYECTR
+645 
-653 CYPGDEGHF
+653 
-662 KYDDVDAVVK
+662 DVDAVVK

-677 TCLKDGEERHF
+677 TCLKDGVERHY
-688 ISASINGVEVAQ
+688 ISASINGVVLATEVKDIKLPALGHSYNNYDLHWDDSTYKTATLTWECDNEGCSVDSEGHFKSQ
-700 KMETVK
+700 TLTAVEKVTKPATCTDTGRLLHEVSFEFGGLQETTII
-706 LPALGHD
+706 PALGHD
-713 FTKTDADHVTFA
+713 FTELDNDHVTFT
-725 FAEDGKTAVAT
+725 FSPDGKSATAT
-736 IRCARCDETTTET
+736 IKCIRCDVTTTEN
-749 VTCTAK
+749 VVCTAE

-802 TCDGD
+802 TCGSD

-857 EASADVNASTIGVH
+857 EANADVNASTIGVH

>member
-1 MMRRKVKQLFAAGM
+1 MRRKVKQLLATGM

-39 AAASGDMYGANAILD
+39 AAASGDMYDANAILD
-54 LPTDWEYIGCSWSS
+54 FAWDWEYIGCSWSS

-93 KHEKSPTCTEAG
+93 KHEKSPTCTEG
-105 ETVYTATVLL
+105 GKTVYTATVL

-136 NYPAKPKSI
+136 NYPVKPKSI
-145 RFDGLSDLGYK
+145 RFDGLSDLGYE

-167 CGQTKTEEVTDL
+167 CGQTKTEQVTDL

-212 PRTTDHDFTKKDAV
+212 PGTTDHDFTKKDAA

-241 TIQCAHCDATTTET
+241 TIRCDRCGETITEN
-255 VTCTAEVTT
+255 VVCTAEVTT
-264 PATCTKMGTTTYTA
+264 PATCTEKGTTTYTA
-278 TCGTASKTTTRQD
+278 TCGTASETTTRQD
-291 VAMADHEYSATVE
+291 VAMADHEYSASVE
-304 WVGTDFMKGKVTYEC
+304 WVGTDFMKGRVTYEC

-343 KPTCL
+343 EPTCL
-348 EDGVE
+348 KDGVE
-353 RHLISASIDGVEVAT
+353 RHLISASINGVEVAT

-484 KTAVATIRCAH
+484 KTAVATIRCA
-495 CDATTTE
+495 
-502 NVTCTAEVTT
+502 
-512 PATCTKM
+512 
-519 GTTTY
+519 
-524 TATCGTASET
+524 
-534 TTRQDVAMAD
+534 
-544 HEYSA
+544 
-549 TVEWVGTDFMK
+549 
-560 GRVTYE
+560 
-566 CTQCGPDDE
+566 
-575 GHFKYDDVDAVVKVV
+575 
-590 KEPTCLE
+590 
-597 DGEERHFI
+597 
-605 SASIDGVEVAQKM
+605 
-618 ETVKLPALG
+618 
-627 HNYNSATVDWV
+627 
-638 GTDFMKG
+638 
-645 KVTYECTR
+645 
-653 CYPGDEGHF
+653 
-662 KYDDVDAVVK
+662 
-672 VVKEP
+672 
-677 TCLKDGEERHF
+677 
-688 ISASINGVEVAQ
+688 
-700 KMETVK
+700 
-706 LPALGHD
+706 
-713 FTKTDADHVTFA
+713 
-725 FAEDGKTAVAT
+725 
-736 IRCARCDETTTET
+736 RCDETTTEN
-749 VTCTAK
+749 VVCTAE

-857 EASADVNASTIGVH
+857 EANADVNASTIGVH

-894 GQAVRMFGTQKIH
+894 GQAVQMFGTQKIH

>member
-1 MMRRKVKQLFAAGM
+1 MRRKVKQLLATGM

-39 AAASGDMYGANAILD
+39 AVASGDMYDANAILD
-54 LPTDWEYIGCSWSS
+54 FAWDWKYKGCSWSG
-68 DYATATFNYRVE
+68 DYATVTFYYENE
-80 KNGHEKSVTVNSE
+80 KNGQTQDVTVNSN
-93 KHEKSPTCTEAG
+93 KKSVKSPTCTEDG
-105 ETVYTATVLL
+105 ETVYTATVWV
-115 GAPDALIRT
+115 APDALIRT
-124 ETETVEVPKLEH
+124 EETTVKEPKLEH
-136 NYPAKPKSI
+136 NYPVEPESI
-145 RFDGLSDLGYK
+145 RFDGLSDLGDK

-161 IYECTR
+161 TYQCTR
-167 CGQTKTEEVTDL
+167 CDQTKTEEVTDL
-179 TYVELKK
+179 TYVAVKE
-186 ATCVEKGEGYWVASA
+186 ATCIEDGEGYWVASA
-201 GGRTEESALVH
+201 GGKTQESALVH
-212 PRTTDHDFTKKDAV
+212 PRKTGRHDFTEKDAA

-241 TIQCAHCDATTTET
+241 TIRCAHCDATTTET
-255 VTCTAEVTT
+255 VPCTAQVTT
-264 PATCTKMGTTTYTA
+264 PATCTKMGITTYTA
-278 TCGTASKTTTRQD
+278 TCGTASETTTRQD
-291 VAMADHEYSATVE
+291 VALADHDYNSADLS
-304 WVGTDFMKGKVTYEC
+304 WVDETYTKGRVTYEC
-319 TQCGPDDEGH
+319 SRCHHVES
-329 FKYEDVDAVVKVVK
+329 EEVNADVEVVK

-348 EDGVE
+348 KDGVE
-353 RHLISASIDGVEVAT
+353 RHLISASINGEEVAT

-380 SYDNSCDVQWDDS
+380 SYNNYDLHWDDS

-445 YEFGGETMY
+445 YEFGGETEY

-471 DADHVTFAFAEDG
+471 DAAHVTFD
-484 KTAVATIRCAH
+484 
-495 CDATTTE
+495 
-502 NVTCTAEVTT
+502 
-512 PATCTKM
+512 
-519 GTTTY
+519 
-524 TATCGTASET
+524 
-534 TTRQDVAMAD
+534 
-544 HEYSA
+544 
-549 TVEWVGTDFMK
+549 
-560 GRVTYE
+560 
-566 CTQCGPDDE
+566 
-575 GHFKYDDVDAVVKVV
+575 
-590 KEPTCLE
+590 
-597 DGEERHFI
+597 
-605 SASIDGVEVAQKM
+605 
-618 ETVKLPALG
+618 
-627 HNYNSATVDWV
+627 
-638 GTDFMKG
+638 
-645 KVTYECTR
+645 
-653 CYPGDEGHF
+653 
-662 KYDDVDAVVK
+662 
-672 VVKEP
+672 
-677 TCLKDGEERHF
+677 
-688 ISASINGVEVAQ
+688 
-700 KMETVK
+700 
-706 LPALGHD
+706 
-713 FTKTDADHVTFA
+713 

-736 IRCARCDETTTET
+736 IRCARCDVTTTEN
-749 VTCTAK
+749 VICTAE

-802 TCDGD
+802 TCGGD

-838 AKVCAVCGKVNGQP
+838 AKVCAVCGKVDGQP

-857 EASADVNASTIGVH
+857 EANADVNASTIGVH
-871 LVVRVGTLPTGQK
+871 LVVRVGTLPTGRK

-894 GQAVRMFGTQKIH
+894 GQAVQMFGTQKIH

>member
-39 AAASGDMYGANAILD
+39 AAASGDMYDADAILD

-80 KNGHEKSVTVNSE
+80 KNGHEKSVTVDST
-93 KHEKSPTCTEAG
+93 KSEKSPTCTKDG
-105 ETVYTATVLL
+105 QILYTATVHFWD
-115 GAPDALIRT
+115 APNGLSCT

-136 NYPAKPKSI
+136 NYPVEPESI
-145 RFDGLSDLGYK
+145 SFKGLSDLGYE

-212 PRTTDHDFTKKDAV
+212 PGTTDHDFTKKDAA
-226 HVTFAFAEDGKTAVA
+226 HVTFAFAENGKTA
-241 TIQCAHCDATTTET
+241 D
-255 VTCTAEVTT
+255 
-264 PATCTKMGTTTYTA
+264 
-278 TCGTASKTTTRQD
+278 
-291 VAMADHEYSATVE
+291 
-304 WVGTDFMKGKVTYEC
+304 
-319 TQCGPDDEGH
+319 
-329 FKYEDVDAVVKVVK
+329 
-343 KPTCL
+343 
-348 EDGVE
+348 
-353 RHLISASIDGVEVAT
+353 
-368 MVEDIKL
+368 
-375 PALGH
+375 
-380 SYDNSCDVQWDDS
+380 
-393 TYKTAT
+393 
-399 LTWECDN
+399 
-406 EGCDV
+406 
-411 NSEGHFKSE
+411 
-420 TLTAVEKVTKPAT
+420 
-433 CTDTGRLLHEVS
+433 
-445 YEFGGETMY
+445 
-454 LRETTT
+454 
-460 IPALGHDFTQK
+460 
-471 DADHVTFAFAEDG
+471 
-484 KTAVATIRCAH
+484 ATIRCAH

-502 NVTCTAEVTT
+502 TVTCTAEVTT

-575 GHFKYDDVDAVVKVV
+575 GHFKYEDVDAVVKVV

-627 HNYNSATVDWV
+627 H
-638 GTDFMKG
+638 
-645 KVTYECTR
+645 
-653 CYPGDEGHF
+653 
-662 KYDDVDAVVK
+662 
-672 VVKEP
+672 
-677 TCLKDGEERHF
+677 
-688 ISASINGVEVAQ
+688 
-700 KMETVK
+700 
-706 LPALGHD
+706 D
-713 FTKTDADHVTFA
+713 FTKKDAAHVTFA

-736 IRCARCDETTTET
+736 IRCDRCGATTTEN
-749 VTCTAK
+749 VVCTAE

-894 GQAVRMFGTQKIH
+894 GQAVQMFGTQKIH

>member
-39 AAASGDMYGANAILD
+39 AAASGDMYDADAILD

-80 KNGHEKSVTVNSE
+80 KNGHEKSVTVDST
-93 KHEKSPTCTEAG
+93 KSEKSPTCTKDG
-105 ETVYTATVLL
+105 QILYTATVHFWD
-115 GAPDALIRT
+115 APNGLSCT

-136 NYPAKPKSI
+136 NYPVEPESI
-145 RFDGLSDLGYK
+145 SFKGLSDLGYE

-212 PRTTDHDFTKKDAV
+212 PGTTDHDFTKKDAA
-226 HVTFAFAEDGKTAVA
+226 HVTFAFAENGKTA
-241 TIQCAHCDATTTET
+241 D
-255 VTCTAEVTT
+255 
-264 PATCTKMGTTTYTA
+264 
-278 TCGTASKTTTRQD
+278 
-291 VAMADHEYSATVE
+291 
-304 WVGTDFMKGKVTYEC
+304 
-319 TQCGPDDEGH
+319 
-329 FKYEDVDAVVKVVK
+329 
-343 KPTCL
+343 
-348 EDGVE
+348 
-353 RHLISASIDGVEVAT
+353 
-368 MVEDIKL
+368 
-375 PALGH
+375 
-380 SYDNSCDVQWDDS
+380 
-393 TYKTAT
+393 
-399 LTWECDN
+399 
-406 EGCDV
+406 
-411 NSEGHFKSE
+411 
-420 TLTAVEKVTKPAT
+420 
-433 CTDTGRLLHEVS
+433 
-445 YEFGGETMY
+445 
-454 LRETTT
+454 
-460 IPALGHDFTQK
+460 
-471 DADHVTFAFAEDG
+471 
-484 KTAVATIRCAH
+484 ATIRCAH

-502 NVTCTAEVTT
+502 TVTCTAEVTT

-575 GHFKYDDVDAVVKVV
+575 GHFKYEDVDAVVKVV

-618 ETVKLPALG
+618 ESVKLPALG

-662 KYDDVDAVVK
+662 KYEDVDAVVK

-677 TCLKDGEERHF
+677 TCLEDGEERHF
-688 ISASINGVEVAQ
+688 ISASIDGVEVAQ
-700 KMETVK
+700 KMEPVK

-713 FTKTDADHVTFA
+713 FTKKDADHVTFT
-725 FAEDGKTAVAT
+725 FAPDGKTAVAT
-736 IRCARCDETTTET
+736 IKCSRGDATTTEN
-749 VTCTAK
+749 VICTAE

-802 TCDGD
+802 TCGSD

-818 VTDTRTAVATA
+818 ATDTIVASNTAHCA
-829 GCDLHTVDG
+829 LHLVDG
-838 AKVCAVCGKVNGQP
+838 AQVCPICGKVDG
-852 KLAAA
+852 KAALNA
-857 EASADVNASTIGVH
+857 VSAGFKATTDTVGLR
-871 LVVRVGTLPTGQK
+871 LVVRVGNLPSGK
-884 VITVAFLNND
+884 RIMTVAFVD
-894 GQAVRMFGTQKIH
+894 GNGCLVPVSGICKVR
-907 VSLAQLK
+907 VSLENVKAQLGESDV
-914 AALGDTEGTGFEHT
+914 AGFTHT
-928 LTRVNTA
+928 LTLLNAADGAKTD
-935 NGEKQNVG
+935 VG
-943 FTVENGTVNFDAAFN
+943 YALENGTLIFDARFD
-958 GSTACILL
+958 GGACLL
-966 VD
+966 QID

>member
-39 AAASGDMYGANAILD
+39 AAASGDMYDADAILD

-80 KNGHEKSVTVNSE
+80 KNGHEKSVTVDST
-93 KHEKSPTCTEAG
+93 KSEKSPTCTKDG
-105 ETVYTATVLL
+105 QILYTATVHFWD
-115 GAPDALIRT
+115 APNGLSRT
-124 ETETVEVPKLEH
+124 EKITVEVPKLEH

-167 CGQTKTEEVTDL
+167 CGQTKEEEVTDL

-212 PRTTDHDFTKKDAV
+212 PGTTDHDFTKKDAA

-241 TIQCAHCDATTTET
+241 TIRCAHCDATTTET

-278 TCGTASKTTTRQD
+278 TCGTASETTTRQD
-291 VAMADHEYSATVE
+291 VALADHDYNSATVE
-304 WVGTDFMKGKVTYEC
+304 WIGTDFMKGRVTYEC
-319 TQCGPDDEGH
+319 SQCWPGDKGH
-329 FKYEDVDAVVKVVK
+329 FKYDDVDAVVKVVK
-343 KPTCL
+343 EPTCL
-348 EDGVE
+348 KDGVE
-353 RHLISASIDGVEVAT
+353 RHYISASINGVVLATEVK
-368 MVEDIKL
+368 DIKL
-375 PALGH
+375 PAMGH
-380 SYDNSCDVQWDDS
+380 SYNNYDLHWDDS

-399 LTWECDN
+399 LTWECGN

-433 CTDTGRLLHEVS
+433 CTDTGKLLHEVS
-445 YEFGGETMY
+445 YEFGGETEY
-454 LRETTT
+454 LSETTI

-471 DADHVTFAFAEDG
+471 DAA
-484 KTAVATIRCAH
+484 
-495 CDATTTE
+495 
-502 NVTCTAEVTT
+502 
-512 PATCTKM
+512 
-519 GTTTY
+519 
-524 TATCGTASET
+524 
-534 TTRQDVAMAD
+534 
-544 HEYSA
+544 
-549 TVEWVGTDFMK
+549 
-560 GRVTYE
+560 
-566 CTQCGPDDE
+566 
-575 GHFKYDDVDAVVKVV
+575 
-590 KEPTCLE
+590 
-597 DGEERHFI
+597 
-605 SASIDGVEVAQKM
+605 
-618 ETVKLPALG
+618 
-627 HNYNSATVDWV
+627 
-638 GTDFMKG
+638 
-645 KVTYECTR
+645 
-653 CYPGDEGHF
+653 
-662 KYDDVDAVVK
+662 
-672 VVKEP
+672 
-677 TCLKDGEERHF
+677 
-688 ISASINGVEVAQ
+688 
-700 KMETVK
+700 
-706 LPALGHD
+706 
-713 FTKTDADHVTFA
+713 HVTFA

-736 IRCARCDETTTET
+736 IRCARCNETTTEN
-749 VTCTAK
+749 VICTAE

-802 TCDGD
+802 TCGGD

-857 EASADVNASTIGVH
+857 EANADVNASTIGVH

>member
-1 MMRRKVKQLFAAGM
+1 MRRKVKQLLATGM

-39 AAASGDMYGANAILD
+39 AAASGDMYDANAILD
-54 LPTDWEYIGCSWSS
+54 FAWDWEYIGCSWSS

-80 KNGHEKSVTVNSE
+80 KNGHEKSVTVDSKKKE
-93 KHEKSPTCTEAG
+93 EEPPTCTKDG
-105 ETVYTATVLL
+105 KTVYTATVL

-136 NYPAKPKSI
+136 NYPVKPKSI
-145 RFDGLSDLGYK
+145 RFDGLSDLGYE

-161 IYECTR
+161 TYECTR

-186 ATCVEKGEGYWVASA
+186 ATCVEKGEGYWLASA

-212 PRTTDHDFTKKDAV
+212 PGTTDHDFTKTDAA
-226 HVTFAFAEDGKTAVA
+226 HVTFAFADDGKTADA
-241 TIQCAHCDATTTET
+241 TIRCAHCDATTTET

-278 TCGTASKTTTRQD
+278 TCGTASETTTRQD
-291 VAMADHEYSATVE
+291 V
-304 WVGTDFMKGKVTYEC
+304 
-319 TQCGPDDEGH
+319 
-329 FKYEDVDAVVKVVK
+329 
-343 KPTCL
+343 
-348 EDGVE
+348 
-353 RHLISASIDGVEVAT
+353 
-368 MVEDIKL
+368 

-380 SYDNSCDVQWDDS
+380 SYNNYDFHWDDETTYKSATLTWYCGNDGCDYSTQESLNATETVIKPATCTDTGKLLHEVSFEFGGETECRKETTIIPALGHSYNNYDLHWDDS

-445 YEFGGETMY
+445 YEFGGETEY

-484 KTAVATIRCAH
+484 KTAVATIRC
-495 CDATTTE
+495 DR
-502 NVTCTAEVTT
+502 
-512 PATCTKM
+512 
-519 GTTTY
+519 
-524 TATCGTASET
+524 CGA
-534 TTRQDVAMAD
+534 
-544 HEYSA
+544 
-549 TVEWVGTDFMK
+549 
-560 GRVTYE
+560 
-566 CTQCGPDDE
+566 
-575 GHFKYDDVDAVVKVV
+575 
-590 KEPTCLE
+590 
-597 DGEERHFI
+597 
-605 SASIDGVEVAQKM
+605 
-618 ETVKLPALG
+618 
-627 HNYNSATVDWV
+627 
-638 GTDFMKG
+638 
-645 KVTYECTR
+645 
-653 CYPGDEGHF
+653 
-662 KYDDVDAVVK
+662 
-672 VVKEP
+672 
-677 TCLKDGEERHF
+677 
-688 ISASINGVEVAQ
+688 
-700 KMETVK
+700 
-706 LPALGHD
+706 
-713 FTKTDADHVTFA
+713 
-725 FAEDGKTAVAT
+725 
-736 IRCARCDETTTET
+736 TTTET

-802 TCDGD
+802 TCGGD

-857 EASADVNASTIGVH
+857 EANADVNASTIGVH
-871 LVVRVGTLPTGQK
+871 LVVRVGTLPTGRK

-894 GQAVRMFGTQKIH
+894 GQAVQMFGTQKIH

>member
-39 AAASGDMYGANAILD
+39 AAASGDMYDANAILD
-54 LPTDWEYIGCSWSS
+54 FAWDWEYIGCSWSS

-80 KNGHEKSVTVNSE
+80 KNGHEKSVTVDSKKKE
-93 KHEKSPTCTEAG
+93 EEPPTCTKDG
-105 ETVYTATVLL
+105 KTVYTATVL

-136 NYPAKPKSI
+136 NYPVKPKSI
-145 RFDGLSDLGYK
+145 RFDGLSDLGYE
-156 PTAVA
+156 PTPVA

-167 CGQTKTEEVTDL
+167 CGKTETEEVTDL

-212 PRTTDHDFTKKDAV
+212 PGTTDHDFTK
-226 HVTFAFAEDGKTAVA
+226 T
-241 TIQCAHCDATTTET
+241 
-255 VTCTAEVTT
+255 
-264 PATCTKMGTTTYTA
+264 
-278 TCGTASKTTTRQD
+278 
-291 VAMADHEYSATVE
+291 
-304 WVGTDFMKGKVTYEC
+304 
-319 TQCGPDDEGH
+319 
-329 FKYEDVDAVVKVVK
+329 
-343 KPTCL
+343 
-348 EDGVE
+348 
-353 RHLISASIDGVEVAT
+353 
-368 MVEDIKL
+368 
-375 PALGH
+375 
-380 SYDNSCDVQWDDS
+380 
-393 TYKTAT
+393 
-399 LTWECDN
+399 
-406 EGCDV
+406 
-411 NSEGHFKSE
+411 
-420 TLTAVEKVTKPAT
+420 
-433 CTDTGRLLHEVS
+433 
-445 YEFGGETMY
+445 
-454 LRETTT
+454 
-460 IPALGHDFTQK
+460 

-495 CDATTTE
+495 CDATTTQT
-502 NVTCTAEVTT
+502 VTCTAEVTT

-524 TATCGTASET
+524 TAICGTASET

-549 TVEWVGTDFMK
+549 SVEWVGTDFMK

-566 CTQCGPDDE
+566 CTQCYPGDE
-575 GHFKYDDVDAVVKVV
+575 GHFKYEDVDAVVKVV

-662 KYDDVDAVVK
+662 KYEDVDAVVK

-677 TCLKDGEERHF
+677 TCLEDGEERHF
-688 ISASINGVEVAQ
+688 ISASIDGVEVAQ

-713 FTKTDADHVTFA
+713 FTKKDAAHVTFA

-736 IRCARCDETTTET
+736 IRCDRCGATTTEN
-749 VTCTAK
+749 VICTAE

-894 GQAVRMFGTQKIH
+894 GQAVQMFGTQKIH

-928 LTRVNTA
+928 LTCVNTA

>member
-1 MMRRKVKQLFAAGM
+1 MRRKVKQLLATGM

-27 SFAAEQPDAEPA
+27 SLAAEQPDAEPA
-39 AAASGDMYGANAILD
+39 AAASGDMYDADAILD
-54 LPTDWEYIGCSWSS
+54 FAWDWKYKGCSWSG
-68 DYATATFNYRVE
+68 DYATVTFYYENE
-80 KNGHEKSVTVNSE
+80 KNGQTQDVTVNSN
-93 KHEKSPTCTEAG
+93 KKSVKSPTCTEDG
-105 ETVYTATVLL
+105 ETVYTATVWV
-115 GAPDALIRT
+115 APDALIRT
-124 ETETVEVPKLEH
+124 EETTVKEPKLEH
-136 NYPAKPKSI
+136 NYPVEPKSI
-145 RFDGLSDLGYK
+145 RFDGLSDLGDK

-161 IYECTR
+161 TYQCTR

-179 TYVELKK
+179 TYVAVKE
-186 ATCVEKGEGYWVASA
+186 ATCIEDGEGYWVASA
-201 GGRTEESALVH
+201 GGKTQESALVH
-212 PRTTDHDFTKKDAV
+212 PRKTGRHDFTKKDA
-226 HVTFAFAEDGKTAVA
+226 A
-241 TIQCAHCDATTTET
+241 
-255 VTCTAEVTT
+255 
-264 PATCTKMGTTTYTA
+264 
-278 TCGTASKTTTRQD
+278 
-291 VAMADHEYSATVE
+291 
-304 WVGTDFMKGKVTYEC
+304 
-319 TQCGPDDEGH
+319 
-329 FKYEDVDAVVKVVK
+329 
-343 KPTCL
+343 
-348 EDGVE
+348 
-353 RHLISASIDGVEVAT
+353 
-368 MVEDIKL
+368 
-375 PALGH
+375 
-380 SYDNSCDVQWDDS
+380 
-393 TYKTAT
+393 
-399 LTWECDN
+399 
-406 EGCDV
+406 
-411 NSEGHFKSE
+411 
-420 TLTAVEKVTKPAT
+420 
-433 CTDTGRLLHEVS
+433 
-445 YEFGGETMY
+445 
-454 LRETTT
+454 
-460 IPALGHDFTQK
+460 
-471 DADHVTFAFAEDG
+471 HVTFAFAEDG

-502 NVTCTAEVTT
+502 TVPCTAQVTT
-512 PATCTKM
+512 PATCTEK

-534 TTRQDVAMAD
+534 TTRQDVALAD
-544 HEYSA
+544 HDYNSADLSWVDETYTKGRVTYECSRCHHVESEEVNADVEVVKEPTCLKDGVERHLISASINGVEVATMVEDIKLPALGHNYNSA
-549 TVEWVGTDFMK
+549 TVDWVGTDFMK
-560 GRVTYE
+560 GKVTYE
-566 CTQCGPDDE
+566 CTRCYPGDE
-575 GHFKYDDVDAVVKVV
+575 GHFKYEDVDAVVKVV

-627 HNYNSATVDWV
+627 H
-638 GTDFMKG
+638 
-645 KVTYECTR
+645 
-653 CYPGDEGHF
+653 
-662 KYDDVDAVVK
+662 
-672 VVKEP
+672 
-677 TCLKDGEERHF
+677 
-688 ISASINGVEVAQ
+688 
-700 KMETVK
+700 
-706 LPALGHD
+706 D
-713 FTKTDADHVTFA
+713 FTQKDADHVTFA

-736 IRCARCDETTTET
+736 IRCDRCNATTTEK
-749 VTCTAK
+749 VTCDAQ

-857 EASADVNASTIGVH
+857 EANADVNASTIGVH

-894 GQAVRMFGTQKIH
+894 GQAVQMFGTQKIH

-914 AALGDTEGTGFEHT
+914 AALGDAEGTGFEHT

>member
-39 AAASGDMYGANAILD
+39 AAASGDMYDANAILD
-54 LPTDWEYIGCSWSS
+54 FAWDWEYIGCSWSS

-93 KHEKSPTCTEAG
+93 KHEKSPTCTEG
-105 ETVYTATVLL
+105 GKTVYTATVL

-136 NYPAKPKSI
+136 NYPVKPKSI
-145 RFDGLSDLGYK
+145 RFDGLSDLGYE

-212 PRTTDHDFTKKDAV
+212 PGTTDHDFTKKDAA
-226 HVTFAFAEDGKTAVA
+226 HVTFAFAEDGKTADA
-241 TIQCAHCDATTTET
+241 TIRCAHCDVTTTEN
-255 VTCTAEVTT
+255 VICTAEVTT

-278 TCGTASKTTTRQD
+278 TCGTASETTTRQD
-291 VAMADHEYSATVE
+291 VAMADHDYSATVE
-304 WVGTDFMKGKVTYEC
+304 WVGTDFMKGRVTYEC

-343 KPTCL
+343 EPTCL
-348 EDGVE
+348 KDGVE
-353 RHLISASIDGVEVAT
+353 RHLISASINGVEVAT

-460 IPALGHDFTQK
+460 VPALGHDFTQK

-484 KTAVATIRCAH
+484 KTAVATIRCA
-495 CDATTTE
+495 
-502 NVTCTAEVTT
+502 
-512 PATCTKM
+512 
-519 GTTTY
+519 
-524 TATCGTASET
+524 
-534 TTRQDVAMAD
+534 
-544 HEYSA
+544 
-549 TVEWVGTDFMK
+549 
-560 GRVTYE
+560 
-566 CTQCGPDDE
+566 
-575 GHFKYDDVDAVVKVV
+575 
-590 KEPTCLE
+590 
-597 DGEERHFI
+597 
-605 SASIDGVEVAQKM
+605 
-618 ETVKLPALG
+618 
-627 HNYNSATVDWV
+627 
-638 GTDFMKG
+638 
-645 KVTYECTR
+645 
-653 CYPGDEGHF
+653 
-662 KYDDVDAVVK
+662 
-672 VVKEP
+672 
-677 TCLKDGEERHF
+677 
-688 ISASINGVEVAQ
+688 
-700 KMETVK
+700 
-706 LPALGHD
+706 
-713 FTKTDADHVTFA
+713 
-725 FAEDGKTAVAT
+725 
-736 IRCARCDETTTET
+736 RCDETTTEN
-749 VTCTAK
+749 VVCTAE

-818 VTDTRTAVATA
+818 VTDTRTAIATA

-894 GQAVRMFGTQKIH
+894 GQAVQMFGTQKIH

>member
-39 AAASGDMYGANAILD
+39 AAASGDMYDANAILD
-54 LPTDWEYIGCSWSS
+54 FAWDWEYIGCSWSS

-93 KHEKSPTCTEAG
+93 KHEKSPTCTEG
-105 ETVYTATVLL
+105 GKTVYTATVL

-136 NYPAKPKSI
+136 NYPVKPKSI
-145 RFDGLSDLGYK
+145 RFDGLSDLGYE

-212 PRTTDHDFTKKDAV
+212 PGTTDHDFTKKDAA
-226 HVTFAFAEDGKTAVA
+226 HVTFDFAEDGKTAVA
-241 TIQCAHCDATTTET
+241 TIQ
-255 VTCTAEVTT
+255 
-264 PATCTKMGTTTYTA
+264 
-278 TCGTASKTTTRQD
+278 
-291 VAMADHEYSATVE
+291 
-304 WVGTDFMKGKVTYEC
+304 
-319 TQCGPDDEGH
+319 
-329 FKYEDVDAVVKVVK
+329 
-343 KPTCL
+343 
-348 EDGVE
+348 
-353 RHLISASIDGVEVAT
+353 
-368 MVEDIKL
+368 
-375 PALGH
+375 
-380 SYDNSCDVQWDDS
+380 
-393 TYKTAT
+393 
-399 LTWECDN
+399 
-406 EGCDV
+406 
-411 NSEGHFKSE
+411 
-420 TLTAVEKVTKPAT
+420 
-433 CTDTGRLLHEVS
+433 
-445 YEFGGETMY
+445 
-454 LRETTT
+454 
-460 IPALGHDFTQK
+460 
-471 DADHVTFAFAEDG
+471 
-484 KTAVATIRCAH
+484 CAH

-549 TVEWVGTDFMK
+549 SVEWVGTDFMK

-575 GHFKYDDVDAVVKVV
+575 GHFKYEDVDAVVKVVKEPTCLKDGVERHLISASINGVEVATMVEDIKLPALGHNYNSATVDWVGTDFMKGKVTYECTRCYPGDEGHFKYEDVDAVVKVV

-627 HNYNSATVDWV
+627 H
-638 GTDFMKG
+638 
-645 KVTYECTR
+645 
-653 CYPGDEGHF
+653 
-662 KYDDVDAVVK
+662 
-672 VVKEP
+672 
-677 TCLKDGEERHF
+677 
-688 ISASINGVEVAQ
+688 
-700 KMETVK
+700 
-706 LPALGHD
+706 D
-713 FTKTDADHVTFA
+713 FTKKDAAHVTFA

-736 IRCARCDETTTET
+736 IRCDRCGATTTEN
-749 VTCTAK
+749 VICTAE

-802 TCDGD
+802 TCGGD

-852 KLAAA
+852 RLAAA
-857 EASADVNASTIGVH
+857 EANADVNASTIGVH

-894 GQAVRMFGTQKIH
+894 GQAVQMFGTQKIH

>member
-39 AAASGDMYGANAILD
+39 AAASGDMYDADAISD
-54 LPTDWEYIGCSWSS
+54 FAWDWTYEGCSWSS
-68 DYATATFNYRVE
+68 DYATATFHYRVE
-80 KNGHEKSVTVNSE
+80 KNGHTKDVTVDSTKSV
-93 KHEKSPTCTEAG
+93 KSPTCTEAG
-105 ETVYTATVLL
+105 KTVYTATVL

-145 RFDGLSDLGYK
+145 RFDGLSDLGYE

-167 CGQTKTEEVTDL
+167 CGQTKEEDVTDL
-179 TYVELKK
+179 TYVELRK

-212 PRTTDHDFTKKDAV
+212 PGTTDHDFTK
-226 HVTFAFAEDGKTAVA
+226 T
-241 TIQCAHCDATTTET
+241 
-255 VTCTAEVTT
+255 
-264 PATCTKMGTTTYTA
+264 
-278 TCGTASKTTTRQD
+278 
-291 VAMADHEYSATVE
+291 
-304 WVGTDFMKGKVTYEC
+304 
-319 TQCGPDDEGH
+319 
-329 FKYEDVDAVVKVVK
+329 
-343 KPTCL
+343 
-348 EDGVE
+348 
-353 RHLISASIDGVEVAT
+353 
-368 MVEDIKL
+368 
-375 PALGH
+375 
-380 SYDNSCDVQWDDS
+380 
-393 TYKTAT
+393 
-399 LTWECDN
+399 
-406 EGCDV
+406 
-411 NSEGHFKSE
+411 
-420 TLTAVEKVTKPAT
+420 
-433 CTDTGRLLHEVS
+433 
-445 YEFGGETMY
+445 
-454 LRETTT
+454 
-460 IPALGHDFTQK
+460 

-484 KTAVATIRCAH
+484 KTADATIRCAH

-502 NVTCTAEVTT
+502 TVTCTAEVTT

-575 GHFKYDDVDAVVKVV
+575 GHFKYEDVDAVVKVV

-627 HNYNSATVDWV
+627 H
-638 GTDFMKG
+638 
-645 KVTYECTR
+645 
-653 CYPGDEGHF
+653 
-662 KYDDVDAVVK
+662 
-672 VVKEP
+672 
-677 TCLKDGEERHF
+677 
-688 ISASINGVEVAQ
+688 
-700 KMETVK
+700 
-706 LPALGHD
+706 D
-713 FTKTDADHVTFA
+713 FTKKDAAHVTFA

-736 IRCARCDETTTET
+736 IRCDRCNETTTEN
-749 VTCTAK
+749 VICTAK

-857 EASADVNASTIGVH
+857 EANADVNASTIGVH

-894 GQAVRMFGTQKIH
+894 GQAVQMFGTQKIH

>member
-39 AAASGDMYGANAILD
+39 AAASGDMYDADAILD

-80 KNGHEKSVTVNSE
+80 KNGHEKSVTVDST
-93 KHEKSPTCTEAG
+93 KSEKSPTCTKDG
-105 ETVYTATVLL
+105 QILYTATVHFWD
-115 GAPDALIRT
+115 APNGLSRT

-145 RFDGLSDLGYK
+145 RFDGLSDLGYE
-156 PTAVA
+156 PTPVA

-167 CGQTKTEEVTDL
+167 CGQTQTEEVTDL

-212 PRTTDHDFTKKDAV
+212 PGTTDHDFTEKDAA

-241 TIQCAHCDATTTET
+241 TIRCAHCDATTTET
-255 VTCTAEVTT
+255 VPCTAEVTT

-278 TCGTASKTTTRQD
+278 TCGTASETTTRQD
-291 VAMADHEYSATVE
+291 VAMADHDYNSADLS
-304 WVGTDFMKGKVTYEC
+304 WVDETYTKGRVTYEC
-319 TQCGPDDEGH
+319 SRCHHVES
-329 FKYEDVDAVVKVVK
+329 EEVNADVEVVK

-348 EDGVE
+348 KDGVE
-353 RHLISASIDGVEVAT
+353 RHLISASINGEEVAT

-380 SYDNSCDVQWDDS
+380 SYNNYDLHWDDS

-445 YEFGGETMY
+445 YEFGGETEY

-460 IPALGHDFTQK
+460 IPALGHNCSLELEWDDDTCTSATATVK
-471 DADHVTFAFAEDG
+471 CSDCDYERDVPVTI
-484 KTAVATIRCAH
+484 TAVR
-495 CDATTTE
+495 TE
-502 NVTCTAEVTT
+502 PTCTEI
-512 PATCTKM
+512 
-519 GTTTY
+519 GYIDY
-524 TATCGTASET
+524 TAT
-534 TTRQDVAMAD
+534 AD
-544 HEYSA
+544 
-549 TVEWVGTDFMK
+549 
-560 GRVTYE
+560 VTYDPK
-566 CTQCGPDDE
+566 TE
-575 GHFKYDDVDAVVKVV
+575 GRSPE
-590 KEPTCLE
+590 KE
-597 DGEERHFI
+597 
-605 SASIDGVEVAQKM
+605 SAQIDGQ
-618 ETVKLPALG
+618 
-627 HNYNSATVDWV
+627 
-638 GTDFMKG
+638 
-645 KVTYECTR
+645 
-653 CYPGDEGHF
+653 
-662 KYDDVDAVVK
+662 
-672 VVKEP
+672 
-677 TCLKDGEERHF
+677 
-688 ISASINGVEVAQ
+688 
-700 KMETVK
+700 
-706 LPALGHD
+706 
-713 FTKTDADHVTFA
+713 
-725 FAEDGKTAVAT
+725 T
-736 IRCARCDETTTET
+736 IL
-749 VTCTAK
+749 
-755 VTTPA
+755 
-760 TCTEKGTTTYTATC
+760 
-774 GTASETTTRQ
+774 
-784 DVPALG
+784 PALG

-802 TCDGD
+802 TCGGD

-838 AKVCAVCGKVNGQP
+838 AKVCAVCGKVDGQP
-852 KLAAA
+852 KLAAV
-857 EASADVNASTIGVH
+857 EANADVNASTIGVH

-914 AALGDTEGTGFEHT
+914 AALGDAEGTGFEHT

>member
-39 AAASGDMYGANAILD
+39 AAASGDMYDADAILD

-80 KNGHEKSVTVNSE
+80 KNGHEKSVTVDST
-93 KHEKSPTCTEAG
+93 KSEKSPTCTKDG
-105 ETVYTATVLL
+105 QILYTATVHFWD
-115 GAPDALIRT
+115 APNGLSCT

-136 NYPAKPKSI
+136 NYPVEPESI
-145 RFDGLSDLGYK
+145 SFKGLSDLGYE

-212 PRTTDHDFTKKDAV
+212 PGTTDHDFTKKDAA
-226 HVTFAFAEDGKTAVA
+226 HVTFAFAENGKTA
-241 TIQCAHCDATTTET
+241 D
-255 VTCTAEVTT
+255 
-264 PATCTKMGTTTYTA
+264 
-278 TCGTASKTTTRQD
+278 
-291 VAMADHEYSATVE
+291 
-304 WVGTDFMKGKVTYEC
+304 
-319 TQCGPDDEGH
+319 
-329 FKYEDVDAVVKVVK
+329 
-343 KPTCL
+343 
-348 EDGVE
+348 
-353 RHLISASIDGVEVAT
+353 
-368 MVEDIKL
+368 
-375 PALGH
+375 
-380 SYDNSCDVQWDDS
+380 
-393 TYKTAT
+393 
-399 LTWECDN
+399 
-406 EGCDV
+406 
-411 NSEGHFKSE
+411 
-420 TLTAVEKVTKPAT
+420 
-433 CTDTGRLLHEVS
+433 
-445 YEFGGETMY
+445 
-454 LRETTT
+454 
-460 IPALGHDFTQK
+460 
-471 DADHVTFAFAEDG
+471 
-484 KTAVATIRCAH
+484 ATIRCAH

-502 NVTCTAEVTT
+502 TVTCTAEVTT

-575 GHFKYDDVDAVVKVV
+575 GHFKYEDVDAVVKVV

-618 ETVKLPALG
+618 ESVKLPALG

-662 KYDDVDAVVK
+662 KYEDVDAVVK

-677 TCLKDGEERHF
+677 TCLEDGEERHF

-700 KMETVK
+700 KMEPVK

-713 FTKTDADHVTFA
+713 CSLELEWDDDTCTSATATVKCSDCDYERDVPVTI
-725 FAEDGKTAVAT
+725 TAV
-736 IRCARCDETTTET
+736 RTE
-749 VTCTAK
+749 
-755 VTTPA
+755 P
-760 TCTEKGTTTYTATC
+760 TCTEIGYIDYTAT
-774 GTASETTTRQ
+774 A
-784 DVPALG
+784 DVTYDPKTEGRSPEKESAQIDGQTILPALG

-857 EASADVNASTIGVH
+857 EANADVNASTIGVH

-894 GQAVRMFGTQKIH
+894 GQAVQMFGTQKIH

>member
-1 MMRRKVKQLFAAGM
+1 MRRKAKQLLATGM

-39 AAASGDMYGANAILD
+39 AAASGDMYDADAILY
-54 LPTDWEYIGCSWSS
+54 LPTDWEYEGCSWSS

-80 KNGHEKSVTVNSE
+80 KNGHEKSVTVNSRKKE
-93 KHEKSPTCTEAG
+93 LKSPTCTEG
-105 ETVYTATVLL
+105 GKTVYTATVL

-124 ETETVEVPKLEH
+124 ETETVEVPKLGH

-145 RFDGLSDLGYK
+145 RFDGLSDLGYE
-156 PTAVA
+156 PTPVA

-167 CGQTKTEEVTDL
+167 CGQTQTEEVTDL

-212 PRTTDHDFTKKDAV
+212 PGTTDHDFTEKDAA

-241 TIQCAHCDATTTET
+241 TIRCAHCDATTTET
-255 VTCTAEVTT
+255 VPCTAEVTT

-278 TCGTASKTTTRQD
+278 TCGTASETTTRQD
-291 VAMADHEYSATVE
+291 VAMADHDYNSADLS
-304 WVGTDFMKGKVTYEC
+304 WVDETYTKGRVTYEC
-319 TQCGPDDEGH
+319 SRCHHVES
-329 FKYEDVDAVVKVVK
+329 EEVNADVEVVK

-348 EDGVE
+348 KDGVE
-353 RHLISASIDGVEVAT
+353 RHLISASINGEEVAT

-380 SYDNSCDVQWDDS
+380 SYNNYDLHWDDS

-445 YEFGGETMY
+445 YEFGGETEY

-460 IPALGHDFTQK
+460 IPALGHNCSLELEWDDDTCTSATATVK
-471 DADHVTFAFAEDG
+471 CSDCDYERDVPVTI
-484 KTAVATIRCAH
+484 TAVR
-495 CDATTTE
+495 TE
-502 NVTCTAEVTT
+502 PTCTEI
-512 PATCTKM
+512 
-519 GTTTY
+519 GYIDY
-524 TATCGTASET
+524 TAT
-534 TTRQDVAMAD
+534 AD
-544 HEYSA
+544 
-549 TVEWVGTDFMK
+549 
-560 GRVTYE
+560 VTYDPK
-566 CTQCGPDDE
+566 TE
-575 GHFKYDDVDAVVKVV
+575 GRSPE
-590 KEPTCLE
+590 KE
-597 DGEERHFI
+597 
-605 SASIDGVEVAQKM
+605 SAQIDGQ
-618 ETVKLPALG
+618 
-627 HNYNSATVDWV
+627 
-638 GTDFMKG
+638 
-645 KVTYECTR
+645 
-653 CYPGDEGHF
+653 
-662 KYDDVDAVVK
+662 
-672 VVKEP
+672 
-677 TCLKDGEERHF
+677 
-688 ISASINGVEVAQ
+688 
-700 KMETVK
+700 
-706 LPALGHD
+706 
-713 FTKTDADHVTFA
+713 
-725 FAEDGKTAVAT
+725 T
-736 IRCARCDETTTET
+736 IL
-749 VTCTAK
+749 
-755 VTTPA
+755 
-760 TCTEKGTTTYTATC
+760 
-774 GTASETTTRQ
+774 
-784 DVPALG
+784 PALG

-802 TCDGD
+802 TCGGD

-852 KLAAA
+852 KLAAV
-857 EASADVNASTIGVH
+857 EANADVNASTIGVH

-894 GQAVRMFGTQKIH
+894 GQAVQMFGTQKIH

-914 AALGDTEGTGFEHT
+914 AALGDAEGTGFEHT

>member
-1 MMRRKVKQLFAAGM
+1 MRRKVKQLLATGM

-39 AAASGDMYGANAILD
+39 AAASGDMYDANAILD
-54 LPTDWEYIGCSWSS
+54 FAWDWEYIGCSWSS

-80 KNGHEKSVTVNSE
+80 KNGHTKSVTVDSKKKE
-93 KHEKSPTCTEAG
+93 EEPPTCTKDG
-105 ETVYTATVLL
+105 KTVYTATVL

-136 NYPAKPKSI
+136 NYPVKPKSI
-145 RFDGLSDLGYK
+145 RFDGLSDLGYE
-156 PTAVA
+156 PTPVA

-167 CGQTKTEEVTDL
+167 CGKTETEEVTDL

-212 PRTTDHDFTKKDAV
+212 PGTTDHDFTKKDAA

-241 TIQCAHCDATTTET
+241 TIRCAHCDATTTQD

-278 TCGTASKTTTRQD
+278 ICGTASETTTRQD
-291 VAMADHEYSATVE
+291 VAMADHEYSASVE
-304 WVGTDFMKGKVTYEC
+304 WVGTDFMKGRVTYEC

-343 KPTCL
+343 EPTCL
-348 EDGVE
+348 KDGVE
-353 RHLISASIDGVEVAT
+353 RHLISASINGVEVTT

-484 KTAVATIRCAH
+484 KTAVATIRCDR
-495 CDATTTE
+495 CNETTTE
-502 NVTCTAEVTT
+502 NVVCTAE
-512 PATCTKM
+512 
-519 GTTTY
+519 
-524 TATCGTASET
+524 
-534 TTRQDVAMAD
+534 
-544 HEYSA
+544 
-549 TVEWVGTDFMK
+549 
-560 GRVTYE
+560 
-566 CTQCGPDDE
+566 
-575 GHFKYDDVDAVVKVV
+575 
-590 KEPTCLE
+590 
-597 DGEERHFI
+597 
-605 SASIDGVEVAQKM
+605 
-618 ETVKLPALG
+618 
-627 HNYNSATVDWV
+627 
-638 GTDFMKG
+638 
-645 KVTYECTR
+645 
-653 CYPGDEGHF
+653 
-662 KYDDVDAVVK
+662 
-672 VVKEP
+672 
-677 TCLKDGEERHF
+677 
-688 ISASINGVEVAQ
+688 
-700 KMETVK
+700 
-706 LPALGHD
+706 
-713 FTKTDADHVTFA
+713 
-725 FAEDGKTAVAT
+725 
-736 IRCARCDETTTET
+736 
-749 VTCTAK
+749 

-802 TCDGD
+802 TCGSD

-838 AKVCAVCGKVNGQP
+838 AKVCAVCGKVDGQP
-852 KLAAA
+852 KLAAV
-857 EASADVNASTIGVH
+857 EANADVNASTIGVH

-894 GQAVRMFGTQKIH
+894 GQAVQMFGTQKIH